1 MEVKWYGTAGISIT
15 VADQKIVFDPFISF
29 NEANRF
35 LPLEEIAA
43 CKHIFITH
51 GHFDHLMHVPDILA
65 RGLGKVYCDEIA
77 AGTLMKKGVP
87 ARRIEVIKPGDTI
100 ELDDFTINIL
110 KGDHVV
116 FDLPLIIKT
125 LINRRMVKWA
135 KNLGKVIKCFVKYPR
150 GQVLIYDIMAGGR
163 RILHMGSL
171 GICSDE
177 VYPDSVDLL
186 SLPFQG
192 RSDIEDLAVQFVGK
206 INPRVVFLQHFDDSF
221 PPISN
226 EIDTTGFQWIMAD
239 VFPDIKVIKPEYL
252 KSYKWRN
259 LQSREFIGVR

>member
-1 MEVKWYGTAGISIT
+1 M
-15 VADQKIVFDPFISF
+15 D
-29 NEANRF
+29 
-35 LPLEEIAA
+35 
-43 CKHIFITH
+43 
-51 GHFDHLMHVPDILA
+51 
-65 RGLGKVYCDEIA
+65 
-77 AGTLMKKGVP
+77 KGVP

-135 KNLGKVIKCFVKYPR
+135 KNLGKVIKGFVKYPR
-150 GQVLIYDIMAGGR
+150 GQVLIYDIMADGQ

-177 VYPDSVDLL
+177 IYPDSIDIL

-206 INPRVVFLQHFDDSF
+206 INPRAVFLQHFDDSF

-226 EIDTTGFQWIMAD
+226 EIDTTGFQGIMAEM
-239 VFPDIKVIKPEYL
+239 FPDIKVIKPDYL
-252 KSYKWRN
+252 KSYKFQKQQNRKI
-259 LQSREFIGVR
+259 IG

>member
-1 MEVKWYGTAGISIT
+1 MEIKWYGTAGISIT
-15 VADQKIVFDPFISF
+15 AAAQKIVFDPFISF

-65 RGLGKVYCDEIA
+65 RGQSKVYCDEIA

-87 ARRIEVIKPGDTI
+87 ARRIKVIKPGDTI
-100 ELDDFTINIL
+100 ELDNFTINIL

-135 KNLGKVIKCFVKYPR
+135 KNLGKVIKGFVKYPR
-150 GQVLIYDIMAGGR
+150 GQVLIYDIRADGR

-177 VYPDSVDLL
+177 TYPDDVDIL

-206 INPRVVFLQHFDDSF
+206 INPQAVFLQHFDDSF
-221 PPISN
+221 PPVSN
-226 EIDTTGFQWIMAD
+226 EIDITGFQRRMAD
-239 VFPDIKVIKPEYL
+239 LFPDIEVIKPDYL
-252 KSYKWRN
+252 KSYKFQK
-259 LQSREFIGVR
+259 LQNRKIIG